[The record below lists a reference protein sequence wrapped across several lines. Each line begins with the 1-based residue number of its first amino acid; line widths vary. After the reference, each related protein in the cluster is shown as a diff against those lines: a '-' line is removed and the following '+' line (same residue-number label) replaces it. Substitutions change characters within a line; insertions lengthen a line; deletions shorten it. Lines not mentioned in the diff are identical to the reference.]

1 MGEIRKLILRCRFAL
16 GDVVLLTAAVRDLH
30 QCFPGRF
37 LTDVRTGFADLW
49 AHNPY
54 LSSLHE
60 YDAEVRVIDCDMPLV
75 ERSDQAGK
83 HALHGFLDF
92 LGQQLGVKLH
102 LTDFRGDIHLS
113 ADERDGASPIPQLTN
128 LDVPYWLISAGGKH
142 DCTVK
147 WWDAARYQAVVD
159 HFRGQIQFVQIGRV
173 EHWHPKLRGV
183 IDLRGRT
190 EGRDLVRLVYHA
202 EGVLCGVT
210 ALMHLAAA
218 VPLKAT
224 RTGQQRPC
232 VVVAGGRE
240 PPHWEAYPGHQF
252 IHTVGALRCC
262 AGSGCWKS
270 RTKPLGDG
278 EDTAERLCVDP
289 RGELPRCMEMISD
302 DDVIR
307 RIELY
312 VAGGGAPLLSPPE
325 AQRATEVV
333 AWSEKQPALSVPV
346 NFYNAPQAAA
356 DFIARI
362 PPCNAGFAGRGIV
375 ICAGGARLFSNAWVC
390 IQMLRRLG
398 CKLPVQ
404 LWHLGKAEMD
414 STMEEM
420 VKPLGV
426 TCIDATAHE
435 AVWPARINGGWGL
448 KPYAIINSP
457 FEEVLLLD
465 ADNVPVLNP
474 EFLFDTAPFKEH
486 GAILWPDQGRLAPHA
501 TAWKV
506 FDVPYRD
513 EPEVESGQ
521 VLVNKSKCW
530 APLLLCLW
538 YNEHASLFYK
548 HVYGDK
554 ETFHLAFRRLG
565 ASYAMTPHPV
575 ILADGALYHHD
586 FDGRRLFQHRNM
598 DKWNLLGRNRHIA
611 DFWFEK
617 ECLQFLGE
625 LAQRW
630 DGQLAWLKETQAK
643 AAAVVAT
650 SKRKLLKLALVI
662 ASCAER
668 KTARADTLER
678 LAAVG
683 WPADQVLFAV
693 DERRFAVKVDRLTH
707 TAWRALQNALATDAD
722 YVLYLEDDVDFN
734 RHLLENLNRWGPLAR
749 RELHIGSLC
758 NFGFRELVWDVPGCA
773 YLVHPLKICGSQAV
787 LLSRQMAEYCLDHW
801 FEGTRDL
808 DLKLGRLA
816 AQAKQP
822 FFFHCP
828 SLVQHI
834 GQSSTLDHEFRRA
847 EDFDPV
853 WKSSAEPAFELI
865 RASAPA
871 AACSTFVAN
880 V

>member
-1 MGEIRKLILRCRFAL
+1 MAEMQKLLLRCRFAL

-54 LSSLHE
+54 LSPLHE
-60 YDAEVRVIDCDMPLV
+60 YDAEVGVIDCDMPLV

-92 LGQQLGVKLH
+92 LGQQLAVKLH

-128 LDVPYWLISAGGKH
+128 LDVPYWLISAGGKQ

-173 EHWHPKLRGV
+173 EHWHPELRGV

-190 EGRDLVRLVYHA
+190 EVRDLVRLVYHA
-202 EGVLCGVT
+202 DGVLCGVT

-218 VPLKAT
+218 VPLKAE
-224 RTGQQRPC
+224 RNGQQRPC

-289 RGELPRCMEMISD
+289 RGELPRCMEMISAD
-302 DDVIR
+302 EVIR

-325 AQRATEVV
+325 AERAAEMV
-333 AWSEKQPALSVPV
+333 AWSERQPALSVPV

-362 PPCNAGFAGRGIV
+362 PPCQAGFAGRGIV
-375 ICAGGARLFSNAWVC
+375 ICGGGARLFSNAWVC

-404 LWHLGKAEMD
+404 LWHFGKAEMD

-486 GAILWPDQGRLAPHA
+486 GAIFWPDQGRLAAHA

-506 FDVPYRD
+506 FDVSYRD

-554 ETFHLAFRRLG
+554 ETFHFAFRRLG
-565 ASYAMTPHPV
+565 VSFAMTPHPLIV
-575 ILADGALYHHD
+575 ADGALYHHD

-611 DFWFEK
+611 DFWFEG

-630 DGQLAWLKETQAK
+630 DGQLTWLKETQAK
-643 AAAVVAT
+643 AAAAVAT
-650 SKRKLLKLALVI
+650 SKRKLLRLALVM
-662 ASCAER
+662 APSAGR
-668 KTARADTLER
+668 KTLRADTLER
-678 LAAVG
+678 LAAIG

-693 DERRFAVKVDRLTH
+693 DERRLATRVDRLTRI
-707 TAWRALQNALATDAD
+707 AWRALQNALATDAD
-722 YVLYLEDDVDFN
+722 YVLYLEDDLAFN
-734 RHLLENLNRWGPLAR
+734 RHLLQNLNRWGPLAR

-773 YLVHPLKICGSQAV
+773 YLVDPLRVCGCKAV
-787 LLSRQMAEYCLDHW
+787 LLSRQMVEYCLDHW
-801 FEGTRDL
+801 FEGTQDL

-828 SLVQHI
+828 SLVQPI
-834 GQSSTLDHEFRRA
+834 RRSGTADNGFRRA

-853 WKSSAEPAFELI
+853 WKSSVKRAFELV

-871 AACSTFVAN
+871 AARSTFVAN